1 MRRFAFILIVLIAGT
16 FVQGSAQ
23 AQGANKRPFTFE
35 DMMQLKRIG
44 GPAVS
49 PDARWVLFSAMD
61 VDLKENKKTT
71 HLWLVP
77 LAGGEARQLT
87 SDAAGEAGGRWSP
100 DGKKFLF
107 VSSRGGKGHHA
118 GRSGCSAFQPG
129 RPGQLRHLAGR
140 ARSSLHQKC
149 R

>member
-107 VSSRGGKGHHA
+107 VSSRGGSSQIWVSDFDSAA
-118 GRSGCSAFQPG
+118 GTGTEPPKEITDISTEADGLMWFP
-129 RPGQLRHLAGR
+129 
-140 ARSSLHQKC
+140 
-149 R
+149 